1 MGKMSAEKAAKM
13 LADEGVIVSHEEA
26 ALIVDLLRN
35 LAKIAVAQYLR
46 SDGQPA
52 QLNEGNNNQNSL

>member
-46 SDGQPA
+46 SDGQSA
-52 QLNEGNNNQNSL
+52 QPHESIDNQNSL